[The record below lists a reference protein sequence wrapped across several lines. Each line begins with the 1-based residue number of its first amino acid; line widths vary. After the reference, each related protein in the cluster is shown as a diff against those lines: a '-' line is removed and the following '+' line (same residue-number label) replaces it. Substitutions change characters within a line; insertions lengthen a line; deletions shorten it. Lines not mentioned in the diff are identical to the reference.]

1 MTPAAGLLDGPGLA
15 APTLSTAGLHGSLS
29 DPALNSMT
37 LLNEITG
44 NHPDAVSFAAGRPYE
59 GYFDTEALHR
69 HLRLFARHL
78 ETGRGLDARG
88 VRRTLF
94 QYGPTKGIMGDLI
107 ARHLGVD
114 EGITVDAEEILVTS
128 GCQEAMVLVL
138 RALRRDE
145 RDVVLAAAPTYV
157 GFTGAARLTETRVR
171 PVPEGPGGLDPADV
185 GRAAEEARAAGL
197 RPRALYV
204 VPDFSNPGGAR
215 MPEAV
220 RRELLRVADTHDLLV
235 IEDNPYSMFHDGSGR
250 PPTLKS
256 LDRSGRVVYIGSF
269 AKTAY
274 PGARIGYV
282 VAGQPVAEGG
292 TLTDQLA
299 KLKSMLT
306 LNTSSVAQAAIGGL
320 LLENGF
326 SMERA
331 CAREAAVYR
340 RNLRAVLDGLAARFP
355 RGGPVSWNAPAGGL
369 FTVLTVPFT
378 ADEAALEESA
388 ERFGVLWTPMYHFYA
403 GTGGLNQL
411 RLSFSVLTEADIAE
425 GLDRLSAF
433 IASRTSGNHD
443 HPRPHHGHPA
453 QPAAGH
459 RGRGR
464 SA

>member
-1 MTPAAGLLDGPGLA
+1 MTPAAGLLDTPGRA
-15 APTLSTAGLHGSLS
+15 APPLSTAGLHASLS
-29 DPALNSMT
+29 DPALTSMT

-44 NHPDAVSFAAGRPYE
+44 AYPDAVSFAAGRPYE
-59 GYFDTEALHR
+59 EYFDSEALPR
-69 HLRLFARHL
+69 HLRLFTRHL
-78 ETGRGLDARG
+78 ETERGMDRRQ

-94 QYGPTKGIMGDLI
+94 QYGATRGIVGDLI
-107 ARHLGVD
+107 VRHLSLD
-114 EGITVDAEEILVTS
+114 ENIAADEADVLVTT

-138 RALRRDE
+138 RALRRDA

-157 GFTGAARLTETRVR
+157 GFTGAARLTETRVL
-171 PVPEGPGGLDPADV
+171 PVPEGPAGLDPAAV
-185 GRAAEEARAAGL
+185 GRAADEARAAGL

-215 MPEAV
+215 MPEAA
-220 RRELLRVADTHDLLV
+220 RRELLRVADAHDLLIV
-235 IEDNPYSMFHDGSGR
+235 EDNPYSMFHDGSGR

-320 LLENGF
+320 LLENGC

-355 RGGPVSWNAPAGGL
+355 RGGPVGWNAPEGGL
-369 FTVLTVPFT
+369 FAVVTVPFT

-403 GTGGLNQL
+403 GSGGTNQI
-411 RLSFSVLTEADIAE
+411 RLSYSVLTEADIAE
-425 GLDRLSAF
+425 GLDRLRAF
-433 IASRTSGNHD
+433 VASRT
-443 HPRPHHGHPA
+443 P
-453 QPAAGH
+453 
-459 RGRGR
+459 
-464 SA
+464 